1 MTPELFLHGNTVY
14 ATENVHLSKQCE
26 SPVTGTVSSNKME
39 ILVGKINS
47 TEESSNEASSCSE
60 NVKQAGHDE
69 TITLDTASTNDMEVS
84 IAQIDTTEKSFG
96 SMEQTVQH
104 EALTLDTT
112 STEIE
117 GPAKS
122 SKDDL
127 SGKGDSDMFL
137 RQKIINLKSKDLSRN
152 WISVVVPVGVLFLYY
167 SEGMSYGTRTVLIKW
182 DMTTEVRKLLLQSD
196 INYKGNPSLSL
207 SLSLACS
214 CSCSQAL
221 STVANEFTC

>member
-1 MTPELFLHGNTVY
+1 MTPELFLQGNTVY

-69 TITLDTASTNDMEVS
+69 TITLDTASTNDVEVS

-112 STEIE
+112 STDEIE

-137 RQKIINLKSKDLSRN
+137 RQEIINLKSEDRLHRDML
-152 WISVVVPVGVLFLYY
+152 GVWG
-167 SEGMSYGTRTVLIKW
+167 ESY
-182 DMTTEVRKLLLQSD
+182 
-196 INYKGNPSLSL
+196 
-207 SLSLACS
+207 
-214 CSCSQAL
+214 
-221 STVANEFTC
+221 